1 MDRLQDI
8 SRLLLAAGGT
18 PSRDGKTTHLTYE
31 KEGSI
36 RMRTWTGSE
45 LTDDE
50 LITNEVRRGTS
61 APIVN
66 RSRKKVYVVHKN
78 DSIKCFI
85 DPLRDDDQVEEDEI
99 NDDAPW
105 NEEEIIGVDTRVHP
119 QSQLAVS
126 YDKNTVFVFYQKPDG
141 SLGGI
146 NEYNNKWKAIELPAV
161 AALGGTPLATCNTNS
176 AVFLFYISVDG
187 TVRYIENS
195 EGEWKDVFFS
205 SAQIIDPDEKLPG
218 TALKL
223 TIAEDRQAF
232 ERIRP
237 LVFCLDSNV
246 LSIIKFRSKHVETIG
261 IIDGIEFVP
270 FLGNRERNRYYFWS
284 PYPFYAMNKR
294 NNKSQ
299 SEATKP
305 TRLWD
310 QYLKRS
316 YHQEER
322 SNPSATKHPNNPQ
335 EPFIANRRASIV
347 INKTPA
353 TVSIETTNAK
363 AIIPPQKSEHR
374 EISSGSL
381 AESSI
386 FAGFC
391 SLTDPLNTLMGKIFR
406 NVRNEDTIEEDA
418 SGNSRS
424 DHRADTTD
432 ASRETNEVNVI
443 ESDGIE
449 SNGVNPGISEIDEAG
464 PKETE
469 VEETENAEIKADGKE
484 ADKRFIGEDES
495 EEADSEGTEEESGSE
510 GRASEEAETDPS
522 EIEEEAENEED
533 ETEEAQPKEVQ
544 TEEVQDEEIQEEE
557 IQEEEIQEEEIRK
570 EEIREEEIQ
579 EEEAQPKRAQEA
591 QKNDGK
597 PEEFEAKVSKT
608 GESGIKGQEPRNI
621 KCEEI
626 RPIIAADKDEVSPA
640 ETFTTKLRLP
650 IVESSTT
657 ERRGK
662 ELADK
667 ELGLENLDPE
677 ESERTEIPT
686 FDKGKGPAATDTPI
700 SKKLRFNT
708 PQDIQEDMNNHI
720 EKIGLDSIFPKESP
734 YTRILADNAMK
745 LQDSKENLLN
755 RVDDIRCITIL
766 NLYQPV
772 LYCDDSTSMR
782 ANTRVED
789 QKEMVRRVTRISTS
803 IVPPGYGTS
812 LQFINFVRDVHDDK
826 LSQKEVE
833 AIMNSVKPSGHTK
846 IGTNLKEKIL
856 KPLVYDV
863 IKSNRKL
870 ERPIL
875 VSCITDGCPSD
886 ESVDTFRKEIL
897 KCTRFL
903 QENGYPSSTLR
914 FQISQIGNSSRADK
928 FLKKLSRDKELEEV
942 LFCTAQRLDEQ
953 FEMLRDNEEKLERWL
968 LHTLL
973 KPILGQEINN
983 LNLQI

>member
-50 LITNEVRRGTS
+50 LITDEARRGTS

-66 RSRKKVYVVHKN
+66 RRRKKVFVVHKN

-85 DPLRDDDQVEEDEI
+85 DPLRDDDQVEEDEM

-126 YDKNTVFVFYQKPDG
+126 YDKNTVFIFYQKPDG
-141 SLGGI
+141 SLSGI
-146 NEYNNKWKAIELPAV
+146 NEYNDKWKAIELPTV
-161 AALGGTPLATCNTNS
+161 AALNGTPLATCNTNS
-176 AVFLFYISVDG
+176 AVFLFYMSVDG

-195 EGEWKDVFFS
+195 EDVFFS
-205 SAQIIDPDEKLPG
+205 SAEIIDPDEKLPG

-237 LVFCLDSNV
+237 L
-246 LSIIKFRSKHVETIG
+246 
-261 IIDGIEFVP
+261 
-270 FLGNRERNRYYFWS
+270 
-284 PYPFYAMNKR
+284 
-294 NNKSQ
+294 
-299 SEATKP
+299 
-305 TRLWD
+305 
-310 QYLKRS
+310 
-316 YHQEER
+316 
-322 SNPSATKHPNNPQ
+322 
-335 EPFIANRRASIV
+335 
-347 INKTPA
+347 
-353 TVSIETTNAK
+353 
-363 AIIPPQKSEHR
+363 
-374 EISSGSL
+374 
-381 AESSI
+381 
-386 FAGFC
+386 
-391 SLTDPLNTLMGKIFR
+391 
-406 NVRNEDTIEEDA
+406 
-418 SGNSRS
+418 
-424 DHRADTTD
+424 
-432 ASRETNEVNVI
+432 
-443 ESDGIE
+443 
-449 SNGVNPGISEIDEAG
+449 
-464 PKETE
+464 
-469 VEETENAEIKADGKE
+469 
-484 ADKRFIGEDES
+484 RFITEDES

-522 EIEEEAENEED
+522 EIEEGENEED
-533 ETEEAQPKEVQ
+533 QTEEARCKEAQIEEVQDEEIQ
-544 TEEVQDEEIQEEE
+544 TEEVQDEEIQTEE
-557 IQEEEIQEEEIRK
+557 IQDEEIQD
-570 EEIREEEIQ
+570 EEIQ
-579 EEEAQPKRAQEA
+579 DEEAQTKRAQDA
-591 QKNDGK
+591 QKDDAK
-597 PEEFEAKVSKT
+597 LEEFEAKVSKT
-608 GESGIKGQEPRNI
+608 GESGTKGQEPRDI

-626 RPIIAADKDEVSPA
+626 RPVIAADKDEVPPA
-640 ETFTTKLRLP
+640 ETSTTKLRLP
-650 IVESSTT
+650 IVKSSTT
-657 ERRGK
+657 ERRSK
-662 ELADK
+662 EPDV
-667 ELGLENLDPE
+667 EEPGLENLDPE

-686 FDKGKGPAATDTPI
+686 LDKRKGPAATNTPI
-700 SKKLRFNT
+700 SKELRFNT
-708 PQDIQEDMNNHI
+708 PQEIQEDMNNHI
-720 EKIGLDSIFPKESP
+720 EKIGLDSIFPKDSP
-734 YTRILADNAMK
+734 YTRAVADNAMK
-745 LQDSKENLLN
+745 LQDSKENLLH
-755 RVDDIRCITIL
+755 RVDDIRFITIL

-863 IKSNRKL
+863 IKSNRRL

-903 QENGYPSSTLR
+903 KENGYPSSMLR

-928 FLKKLSRDKELEEV
+928 FLKKLSRDDELKEV

-953 FEMLRDNEEKLERWL
+953 FEMLRDNETKLERWVRL
-968 LHTLL
+968 AFAVFYY
-973 KPILGQEINN
+973 
-983 LNLQI
+983 LQDDFG

>member
-45 LTDDE
+45 LADDE
-50 LITNEVRRGTS
+50 LITDEARRGTS

-66 RSRKKVYVVHKN
+66 RSRKKVFVVHKN

-85 DPLRDDDQVEEDEI
+85 DPLRDDDQVEEDEM

-126 YDKNTVFVFYQKPDG
+126 YDKNTVFIFYQKPDG
-141 SLGGI
+141 SLSGI
-146 NEYNNKWKAIELPAV
+146 NEYNDKWKAIELPTV
-161 AALGGTPLATCNTNS
+161 AALNGTPLATCNTNS
-176 AVFLFYISVDG
+176 AVFLFYMSVDG

-205 SAQIIDPDEKLPG
+205 SAEIIDPDEKLPG

-246 LSIIKFRSKHVETIG
+246 LSIIKFRSKHIETIG
-261 IIDGIEFVP
+261 IIDGTKFVP
-270 FLGNRERNRYYFWS
+270 LLGNRERNRYYFWS

-294 NNKSQ
+294 SNKNQ
-299 SEATKP
+299 PEAAKP

-316 YHQEER
+316 YHQQER
-322 SNPSATKHPNNPQ
+322 SNSSPTKHPNKLQ
-335 EPFIANRRASIV
+335 ESFIANRRASIV
-347 INKTPA
+347 VNKTPA
-353 TVSIETTNAK
+353 TVSIETTNAR
-363 AIIPPQKSEHR
+363 AIISPQKSEHK
-374 EISSGSL
+374 ETSSGSL

-391 SLTDPLNTLMGKIFR
+391 SLTDPLNTIMGKFFGNR
-406 NVRNEDTIEEDA
+406 RNENTTDA

-424 DHRADTTD
+424 DHHADPTD
-432 ASRETNEVNVI
+432 ASPEQNEVNGVQGDEI
-443 ESDGIE
+443 ESSGI
-449 SNGVNPGISEIDEAG
+449 NPGIFEIEEAG

-469 VEETENAEIKADGKE
+469 IEETGNGEIEADGKE
-484 ADKRFIGEDES
+484 DDKRFIAEDES

-522 EIEEEAENEED
+522 EIEEGENEED
-533 ETEEAQPKEVQ
+533 QTEEARCKEAQ
-544 TEEVQDEEIQEEE
+544 TEEVQDEEIQGEE
-557 IQEEEIQEEEIRK
+557 IQDEEIQD
-570 EEIREEEIQ
+570 EEIQ
-579 EEEAQPKRAQEA
+579 DEEIQDEEIQDEEAQTKRAQVEEVQDEEA
-591 QKNDGK
+591 QTERAQDAQKDDAK

-608 GESGIKGQEPRNI
+608 GESGTKGQEPRDI

-626 RPIIAADKDEVSPA
+626 RPVIAADKDEVPPA
-640 ETFTTKLRLP
+640 ETSTTKLRLP
-650 IVESSTT
+650 IVKSSTT
-657 ERRGK
+657 ERRSK
-662 ELADK
+662 EPDV
-667 ELGLENLDPE
+667 EEPGLENLNPE
-677 ESERTEIPT
+677 ESERTEIPAL
-686 FDKGKGPAATDTPI
+686 DKRKGPAATNTPI
-700 SKKLRFNT
+700 SKELRFNT
-708 PQDIQEDMNNHI
+708 PQEIQEDMNNHI
-720 EKIGLDSIFPKESP
+720 EKIGLDSIFPKDSP
-734 YTRILADNAMK
+734 YTRAVADNAMK
-745 LQDSKENLLN
+745 LQDSKENLLH
-755 RVDDIRCITIL
+755 RVDDIRFITIL

-863 IKSNRKL
+863 IKSNRRL

-903 QENGYPSSTLR
+903 KENGYPSSMLR

-928 FLKKLSRDKELEEV
+928 FLKKLSRDDELKEV
-942 LFCTAQRLDEQ
+942 LFCTAP
-953 FEMLRDNEEKLERWL
+953 FAYTLEA
-968 LHTLL
+968 
-973 KPILGQEINN
+973 NN
-983 LNLQI
+983 GSGD